1 MKNLQNVDVD
11 EKSQGMA
18 GSILAE
24 IQRCKLTKAT
34 QKSNSRSNVKL

>member
-18 GSILAE
+18 GSILAG
-24 IQRCKLTKAT
+24 IQRCELTKAT
-34 QKSNSRSNVKL
+34 QKSNSRINVKL